1 MTFFDKYKVLGRVY
15 RLTNQPGV
23 TPKGEFLT
31 TETQEVLDN
40 TIETDTESQEAVAT
54 LGAETA
60 AAATQLELELG
71 LERDMQQSE
80 EVVEADQDL
89 EAYLLNDMRKSEMQT
104 NTQRERSAADMEAF
118 QESVANLRAET
129 AKNLAEARKN
139 TPKSP
144 EAKKTTKAEAKEV
157 AKNGVFK
164 KIFQKCW
171 AGLTNLGKNPNN
183 ENKSL
188 KQKTLE
194 ALKIAGIVVAG
205 GVAVGLVGTGLLV
218 AAPGI
223 ISLAGALTGG
233 TATTAALGV
242 SFANIGL
249 ATAATTTAQVMS
261 LAAGGGIAG
270 LGMGAAAISD
280 KLRQKPNEKVTEKQ
294 QSNQSADKTT
304 PNPTSDQPAQPSNSS
319 LENRETQN
327 QSVDLNSLEPGTR
340 ITLQLD
346 DGFDVKGV
354 VSRLPD
360 GTMGLTLPETTIT
373 GVVKVA
379 TGETGGMSLKWGT
392 LEENS
397 ILNLTDTDNNLITKV
412 NLKGFKVEEKAKTT
426 TNTETTETKEKPRL
440 VVKPK
445 GKEGSAIFQILGS
458 DKTVINLPFA
468 YENMTQASEAI
479 SEVNKHWDGN
489 YSPTLTQGA
498 DGTVYIK
505 SSFPISENGSQG
517 LIGHIAGKSEAVQ
530 IPKPIPSDPTKS
542 AENIST
548 EQVSNSEDENNIK
561 IEGGTPD
568 SKTFKIKLNAGGIMT
583 VPETFE
589 SYKVRK
595 AAVKMIA
602 DFTNFRIDGVN
613 QRLNSLT
620 EFKINQNAYRLIPGF
635 MEETESQDINGEADP
650 ESSETQKT
658 FESTNIFEKGGY
670 TSLFQVNAQIE
681 DTVKLYNKELES
693 NLDLKSS
700 AESNISKINDKLPE
714 GSQISLDQYQA
725 NYAAKG
731 IFDSLPDSLKA
742 LAESMSQS
750 EDFQSKLIPNDADI
764 DEAVRD
770 DQNQGAKLNFALDSL
785 KSINTDALDKSRK
798 DIENKNT
805 ITEPRQHQQIIA
817 QNFAE
822 AVVNNPDPAIKEYV
836 FGQMGEVLKK
846 WDKAGNQGIDLESI
860 KNGGLTALKQLP
872 QTAQEQF
879 GKLAE
884 QIFAGGTIDTI
895 NPSTGEINYFVNGVE
910 IEGAQLSTEQF
921 FNDFKN
927 ITADSPILSNASAL
941 REYALK
947 CAKLIPKDY
956 KNISL
961 PHIQNG
967 LSGDP
972 QNISNSDA
980 LRIIRSLAGSTAKAN
995 GMTSK
1000 EMIDQ
1005 VHVFMDVAS
1014 KKGFTIDTPTQQ
1026 STSENPETRDVTD
1039 ILNDVRSASRL
1050 NSFGQP
1056 HVVLGLNDAFKNLRT
1071 LPKSKDYLSKL
1082 PPETLLLALDSLDE
1096 DIQNTAEITQATIT
1110 VKEYLYGC
1118 YITEIF
1124 ADTNESKTRGIGFK
1138 QSYDMWIE
1146 DYPKALTTE
1155 EKNTINEI
1163 FSIDS
1168 STPSDLDVKTK
1179 IKYGA
1184 ALRKFDDFLSDQQA

>member
-1 MTFFDKYKVLGRVY
+1 MTFLDKYKVLQRFYQV
-15 RLTNQPGV
+15 TQQPRPAV
-23 TPKGEFLT
+23 TGDQLAELAQKQINELKDRDA
-31 TETQEVLDN
+31 ET
-40 TIETDTESQEAVAT
+40 SEAVAT

-60 AAATQLELELG
+60 AAAEQLVLSLG
-71 LERDMQQSE
+71 LEEDPNPQKTEATPRIGGFEGEQLSLDLDVTQTEQQ
-80 EVVEADQDL
+80 
-89 EAYLLNDMRKSEMQT
+89 LNDP
-104 NTQRERSAADMEAF
+104 
-118 QESVANLRAET
+118 ESI
-129 AKNLAEARKN
+129 LAEAQAYAAVVAETRRITQDNIRIAGENNVETNRK
-139 TPKSP
+139 T
-144 EAKKTTKAEAKEV
+144 AEAKRATKSEAVNV
-157 AKNGVFK
+157 AKEAIK
-164 KIFQKCW
+164 D
-171 AGLTNLGKNPNN
+171 LGKKVWSGLSRFLGNGKN
-183 ENKSL
+183 EASL
-188 KQKTLE
+188 GTEQTSKEKNIQTVKNI
-194 ALKIAGIVVAG
+194 LKIVGVGLAIG
-205 GVAVGLVGTGLLV
+205 GVMV
-218 AAPGI
+218 AAPAL
-223 ISLAGALTGG
+223 ISLIPALTGG
-233 TATTAALGV
+233 TTTMSGLGILTFN
-242 SFANIGL
+242 SIGL
-249 ATAATTTAQVMS
+249 GAATTTVGTIGGTAIVAAQTAS
-261 LAAGGGIAG
+261 LSAGAGILAG
-270 LGMGAAAISD
+270 ALSVGAIHDSISN
-280 KLRQKPNEKVTEKQ
+280 KRPENKPVEIDPATTKKEAQHPTPPTYESSEKEPD
-294 QSNQSADKTT
+294 SIN
-304 PNPTSDQPAQPSNSS
+304 
-319 LENRETQN
+319 
-327 QSVDLNSLEPGTR
+327 LNSLKSDTK

-346 DGFDVKGV
+346 NGSVIVGV
-354 VSRLPD
+354 VSPLPD
-360 GTMGLTLPETTIT
+360 GTMGLTLPETMIA
-373 GVVKVA
+373 GVVKIA

-397 ILNLTDTDNNLITKV
+397 ILNFTDTDNNLITKV

-426 TNTETTETKEKPRL
+426 TNTEPTETKEKPRL

-489 YSPTLTQGA
+489 YSPTLTQAA

-530 IPKPIPSDPTKS
+530 IPKPIPSDPKKS

-568 SKTFKIKLNAGGIMT
+568 SKTFKIKLNGGGIMT

-589 SYKVRK
+589 SYEARK

-635 MEETESQDINGEADP
+635 MDETESQDINGEADP
-650 ESSETQKT
+650 KSSETHKP
-658 FESTNIFEKGGY
+658 ESTNIFEKGGY

-725 NYAAKG
+725 NYAAKD
-731 IFDSLPDSLKA
+731 IFNSLPDSLKA

-750 EDFQSKLIPNDADI
+750 ENFQSKLIPNDAGI

-785 KSINTDALDKSRK
+785 KSINKDALDKSRK

-805 ITEPRQHQQIIA
+805 VIESRKHQQIIA

-822 AVVNNPDPAIKEYV
+822 AVVNNPDPAIKDYV
-836 FGQMGEVLKK
+836 FGLMGDVLKK
-846 WDKAGNQGIDLESI
+846 WDKAGNQGIDLEYI
-860 KNGGLTALKQLP
+860 KNGGLIALKQLP
-872 QTAQEQF
+872 QAAQEQF

-910 IEGAQLSTEQF
+910 IEGAELSTEQF

-956 KNISL
+956 KNIGL
-961 PHIQNG
+961 VHIQNG

-995 GMTSK
+995 GITSK

-1005 VHVFMDVAS
+1005 VHVFMEVAS
-1014 KKGFTIDTPTQQ
+1014 KKGFTI
-1026 STSENPETRDVTD
+1026 EN
-1039 ILNDVRSASRL
+1039 
-1050 NSFGQP
+1050 
-1056 HVVLGLNDAFKNLRT
+1056 
-1071 LPKSKDYLSKL
+1071 
-1082 PPETLLLALDSLDE
+1082 
-1096 DIQNTAEITQATIT
+1096 
-1110 VKEYLYGC
+1110 
-1118 YITEIF
+1118 
-1124 ADTNESKTRGIGFK
+1124 
-1138 QSYDMWIE
+1138 
-1146 DYPKALTTE
+1146 
-1155 EKNTINEI
+1155 
-1163 FSIDS
+1163 
-1168 STPSDLDVKTK
+1168 
-1179 IKYGA
+1179 
-1184 ALRKFDDFLSDQQA
+1184 